1 MVIFTAS
8 NFVRVLKTLI
18 VVVLFISSFLSSL
31 LQIDSVLIVFSFW
44 FFRFQ
49 DTVADLRVKG
59 EDSPCS
65 PNTKNA

>member
-1 MVIFTAS
+1 M
-8 NFVRVLKTLI
+8 RVLKTLI
-18 VVVLFISSFLSSL
+18 AVVLFISSFLSSF
-31 LQIDSVLIVFSFW
+31 LQIASVLIALSFC

-65 PNTKNA
+65 S